1 MMNQNYLSL
10 TLHCQCTIY
19 ILLLTMRGNGAFN
32 VVQSIYMKMV
42 FCSIALLCFNQEL
55 VHLRLWMEIKSK
67 EKMWEISEYKY
78 ITSKSKLN
86 CCMYN
91 CLLYFIFSDVL
102 NEFSLTLVPKFYFDI
117 ETLLHTCDNE
127 QFTLVYACEKNQN

>member
-1 MMNQNYLSL
+1 
-10 TLHCQCTIY
+10 
-19 ILLLTMRGNGAFN
+19 
-32 VVQSIYMKMV
+32 
-42 FCSIALLCFNQEL
+42 
-55 VHLRLWMEIKSK
+55 
-67 EKMWEISEYKY
+67 MWEISEYKY

-127 QFTLVYACEKNQN
+127 QFTLVYACEKKSELSMFKDTWVVGTAFDKGTVSFSVSF